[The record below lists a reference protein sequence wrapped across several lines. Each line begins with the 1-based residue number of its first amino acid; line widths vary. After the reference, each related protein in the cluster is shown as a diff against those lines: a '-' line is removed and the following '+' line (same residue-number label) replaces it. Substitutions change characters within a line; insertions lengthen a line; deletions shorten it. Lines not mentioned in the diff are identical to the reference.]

1 MFATRPRHQPAP
13 VVRAST
19 KNALRTATALAIVV
33 LFANGCDPLSL
44 TMMGVGTATGV
55 QHTLSGISYRTFTAP
70 LPEVRTATLT
80 ALNRMG
86 IKSSARSKTEDGEV
100 INAKTT
106 GREIEIE
113 LDAVTPKTTR
123 MRTTVRNGLLMDGA
137 TGGEIIIQTERA
149 LFKRNEF

>member
-1 MFATRPRHQPAP
+1 
-13 VVRAST
+13 
-19 KNALRTATALAIVV
+19 
-33 LFANGCDPLSL
+33 
-44 TMMGVGTATGV
+44 MGVGTATGV

-70 LPEVRTATLT
+70 LPEVRMATLT